1 MFVVASSS
9 SVILLAMLLLAASWI
24 EWNVSLVYAAQNE
37 NRMNKIYSG
46 TLVMI
51 ANIIVLVITFRVIG
65 SISDDKLQELIQSI
79 FSN

>member
-1 MFVVASSS
+1 
-9 SVILLAMLLLAASWI
+9 MLMLAASWL
-24 EWNVSLVYAAQNE
+24 EWNVSLVYASQNE

-51 ANIIVLVITFRVIG
+51 ANIVVLVITFRVIC

>member
-1 MFVVASSS
+1 
-9 SVILLAMLLLAASWI
+9 
-24 EWNVSLVYAAQNE
+24 
-37 NRMNKIYSG
+37 
-46 TLVMI
+46 MI